1 MLKIG
6 EGERRGGGNGGE
18 GEGGMSTVWR
28 SAANVDGV
36 EQMLVIDN
44 SDRC

>member
-1 MLKIG
+1 MVLMV
-6 EGERRGGGNGGE
+6 EGRIAK
-18 GEGGMSTVWR
+18 VWR
-28 SAANVDGV
+28 SAASVDGV